1 MQVDKAQIME
11 MTSEENPQ
19 QPAAEY
25 VANDDDHQ
33 YIYFGDSE
41 PRFKISTGGEL
52 TEILSVIA
60 ATGKFWH
67 PWEMLQML
75 LSFKLKQVL
84 SEYPEAQLTSDQQTS
99 KLGETYPDL
108 VKRLDQ
114 ALHSFIEGPPFTLQ
128 RICEI
133 LLAARNIYPNLSKLA
148 LALEKNLLVT
158 STLSVSTSTDP
169 DPIVSREGDGP
180 ITVVAQDA
188 VPKGQTEAIQNGV
201 GGDEDEEM
209 ADAEEV
215 SDEASKSGN
224 LMEMAEEISTATPE
238 ASSDPI
244 TPSEPSND
252 SCPLSDDQQQQQP
265 TQQPSPPLSQQSPP
279 PQEQINT
286 AS

>member
-1 MQVDKAQIME
+1 ME

-19 QPAAEY
+19 QSAAEY
-25 VANDDDHQ
+25 VANDNDHQ

-52 TEILSVIA
+52 TEILSIIA

-169 DPIVSREGDGP
+169 YPIISREGDGP
-180 ITVVAQDA
+180 ITVVAQDQV
-188 VPKGQTEAIQNGV
+188 VPKGQTEAVQNGV
-201 GGDEDEEM
+201 ETMVRDEDEEM

-215 SDEASKSGN
+215 SDEANKNGN
-224 LMEMAEEISTATPE
+224 LMETAEEISTVTPE
-238 ASSDPI
+238 ASFDPV
-244 TPSEPSND
+244 TPFEPSNE
-252 SCPLSDDQQQQQP
+252 SLPLSDDHQQP
-265 TQQPSPPLSQQSPP
+265 PAQQPPPLSQQSLPQ
-279 PQEQINT
+279 QEQINT